1 MNSLTQV
8 YSRHF
13 PEYRIIIEERLSKLV
28 KDFNWFVSQVNP
40 FQLQPGVCLEIDITS
55 IKRKKTTI
63 MTMANVLNEFL
74 HAVSKGFSDKAF
86 ANFARRRSSVR
97 DDIDREF
104 TFSPGSDEE
113 E

>member
-1 MNSLTQV
+1 
-8 YSRHF
+8 
-13 PEYRIIIEERLSKLV
+13 
-28 KDFNWFVSQVNP
+28 
-40 FQLQPGVCLEIDITS
+40 
-55 IKRKKTTI
+55 